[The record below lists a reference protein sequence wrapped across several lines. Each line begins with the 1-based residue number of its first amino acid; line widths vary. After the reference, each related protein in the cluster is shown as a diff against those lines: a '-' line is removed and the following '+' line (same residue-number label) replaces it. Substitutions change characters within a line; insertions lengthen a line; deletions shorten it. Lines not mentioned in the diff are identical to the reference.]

1 MRRGTRAPLP
11 PGFATI
17 WTTVALD
24 LVGFGIVLPIL
35 PLYARDFGASPTTI
49 GALVAS
55 FSLMQL
61 VFSPLWGRVSD
72 RWGRKPVLLV
82 SLVGTAV
89 GSLVTGLAGSL
100 WLLFAGRL
108 LDGISGASISVA
120 QAAVTDVAPPAER
133 ARLLG
138 LLGAAFGV
146 GFVIGPALGALAS
159 LGGRELPF
167 LVAAAVAALNA
178 AIAARR
184 LPETNPTAP
193 GQRAQ
198 AIGTATTGPS
208 PAPTGAT
215 AAGTDATG
223 ALLPGFDLDEGEGGP
238 GTPPGSGLLRLVVVA
253 FTSLVAFSAFE
264 ATFSLLGA
272 DRFDLT
278 LGSTGVLFAAIGVVL
293 VVVQGGLIHPVV
305 SRLGE
310 VATLRAGLGLNVV
323 GLALLAIA
331 TSWPLLLLALLLLV
345 SGQGFVTPTLSS
357 VVAGRAR
364 ADRRGTALGFQQSA
378 GGLAR
383 VVGPALGGLLFQ
395 HLGVGA
401 PSIVGAALTGAAVLL
416 TLPTKG
422 QASGRRGTMQGGF
435 PRITE
440 LDTRSAR

>member
-1 MRRGTRAPLP
+1 MPRGPRAPLP

-24 LVGFGIVLPIL
+24 LVGFGVVLPIL

-61 VFSPLWGRVSD
+61 VFSPLWGRASD
-72 RWGRKPVLLV
+72 RWGRKPVLIV

-89 GSLVTGLAGSL
+89 GSLLTGLAGSL

-108 LDGISGASISVA
+108 LDGFSGASVSVA

-167 LVAAAVAALNA
+167 LLAAAIAALNA
-178 AIAARR
+178 VVAARR
-184 LPETNPTAP
+184 LPETHP
-193 GQRAQ
+193 GVLRSEPV
-198 AIGTATTGPS
+198 GTTGTGS
-208 PAPTGAT
+208 PAPTGLT

-223 ALLPGFDLDEGEGGP
+223 APLAGVDAEEAAGSSRSD
-238 GTPPGSGLLRLVVVA
+238 GTGLLRFLVVA

-264 ATFSLLGA
+264 ATFSLLGE

-278 LGSTGVLFAAIGVVL
+278 LGSTGLLFAAIGIVL
-293 VVVQGGLIHPVV
+293 VIVQGGLIHPVV
-305 SRLGE
+305 TRFGE
-310 VATLRAGLGLNVV
+310 VPTLRLGLGLNVV
-323 GLALLAIA
+323 GLVILAVA
-331 TSWPLLLLALLLLV
+331 TSWPALLLALLLLV
-345 SGQGFVTPTLSS
+345 TGQGFVTPTLSS

-395 HLGVGA
+395 HVGVGA
-401 PSIVGAALTGAAVLL
+401 PSLLGAALTGAAVVL
-416 TLPTKG
+416 TLPGTG
-422 QASGRRGTMQGGF
+422 AASVGREPVPGAI
-435 PRITE
+435 PADHE
-440 LDTRSAR
+440 LST

>member
-1 MRRGTRAPLP
+1 MRRGSRAPLP

-89 GSLVTGLAGSL
+89 GSLATGLAGSL

-108 LDGISGASISVA
+108 IDGISGASISVA

-146 GFVIGPALGALAS
+146 GFVIGPALGSLAS

-178 AIAARR
+178 VIAARR
-184 LPETNPTAP
+184 LPETHPARGGRTRGVHA
-193 GQRAQ
+193 A
-198 AIGTATTGPS
+198 TGPS
-208 PAPTGAT
+208 PTGAT

-223 ALLPGFDLDEGEGGP
+223 APLPGLDVSGDEVGAAA
-238 GTPPGSGLLRLVVVA
+238 GSGLLRFAVVA

-264 ATFSLLGA
+264 ATFSLLGQE
-272 DRFDLT
+272 RFDLT
-278 LGSTGVLFAAIGVVL
+278 LGSTGALFAAIGIVL

-310 VATLRAGLGLNVV
+310 IATLRAGLGLNVV

-345 SGQGFVTPTLSS
+345 SGQGFVTPALSS

-383 VVGPALGGLLFQ
+383 VVGPAVGGLLFQ

-401 PSIVGAALTGAAVLL
+401 PSLVGAALTGAAVLL
-416 TLPTKG
+416 TLPDEG
-422 QASGRRGTMQGGF
+422 AASDRRG
-435 PRITE
+435 PVPEEIPADR
-440 LDTRSAR
+440 